1 MIFIFEISCPC
12 SCMVYTLQKVLKLLY
27 FLTLLLLKTAQR
39 YLRGNFW
46 KRKIWIADNTIFLV
60 THFHFPNT
68 QRINFFTCIFR
79 ESFTSSLTIYSN
91 YWRFIQNIDDLF
103 KLLTIYSNYWRFIQ
117 TINDLFKLL
126 TIYSNYWRFTI
137 YLKSYLSHLRIY
149 ECFRT
154 FKKNRIDRAL
164 RAQNQS
170 NNNR

>member
-12 SCMVYTLQKVLKLLY
+12 SCMVYTIQKVLKLLY

-79 ESFTSSLTIYSN
+79 ESFPSSLTIYSN

-117 TINDLFKLL
+117 TIDDLFKLL
-126 TIYSNYWRFTI
+126 TIYSNYRRFIQTMDDLFKLLAIYSNYWRFIQTI
-137 YLKSYLSHLRIY
+137 DDIP
-149 ECFRT
+149 
-154 FKKNRIDRAL
+154 
-164 RAQNQS
+164 
-170 NNNR
+170 